1 MPGAATAGG
10 RPDLPRNGEREQT
23 CNPIEDMSP
32 MRLPTLPALTLAAAL
47 VIPGATR
54 ARGLPDGFAD
64 LAAQLLPAVVNISS
78 TTNIKTAD
86 SDRGP
91 EMPVFPPGSPFE
103 QFFKDFM
110 NRHGHGG
117 GGGDNGGGDNG
128 DEEGQDGQDN
138 DQGGGAPPGM
148 PPGHPHRMQSL
159 GSGFI
164 VDPSGI
170 IITNNHVIEGAD
182 EITVTLQDN
191 TMLKATL
198 IGHDDHEDV
207 AVLQVH
213 ADKKLPAVH
222 FGDSDASRVGDWVLA
237 IGNPFGLGG
246 TVTAG
251 IISARGRD
259 IQQGPYDDF
268 IQTDAAINRGN
279 SGGPLFNMAGEVVGI
294 NTAIYSPSGGSI
306 GIGFSIPSDDAK
318 LVVDQLRQ
326 FGRPRRG
333 WLGVRIQQ
341 VTPDIAESLGL
352 HEPDGALVAGVT
364 PKGPADKAH
373 IQNGDII
380 LTFNGQALHEM
391 RTLPRVVSETPIDR
405 QVAVDIWRGGKKQT
419 VQVVVAEMPDD
430 TKAAPVKPHVPA
442 ANPSVDFSYLGMKL
456 APLNDTTRAKYK
468 IDAGQKGIV
477 ITDVAANGTAADH
490 GLKPG
495 DVVVEVQQ
503 IAVATPAELQ
513 RHLDD
518 ARKDGK
524 KSVLLLV
531 QGADGLRWVPL
542 PVQRSE

>member
-1 MPGAATAGG
+1 MRLHLLPSLALATALVVPAATH
-10 RPDLPRNGEREQT
+10 
-23 CNPIEDMSP
+23 
-32 MRLPTLPALTLAAAL
+32 
-47 VIPGATR
+47 
-54 ARGLPDGFAD
+54 ARGTPDGFAD
-64 LAAQLLPAVVNISS
+64 LAQTLLPAVVNISS
-78 TTNIKTAD
+78 TQNIKTAD

-110 NRHGHGG
+110 NRHGHP
-117 GGGDNGGGDNG
+117 NGGGDNNDNG
-128 DEEGQDGQDN
+128 DNDDN
-138 DQGGGAPPGM
+138 NDEDQGGGQPAPQ
-148 PPGHPHRMQSL
+148 GHPHRMQSL

-164 VDPSGI
+164 IDPSGI
-170 IITNNHVIEGAD
+170 IVTNNHVIEGAD

-198 IGHDDHEDV
+198 IGRDDHEDI

-222 FGDSDASRVGDWVLA
+222 FGDSDISRVGDWVLA

-279 SGGPLFNMAGEVVGI
+279 SGGPLFNMAGDVVGI

-326 FGRPRRG
+326 YGRPRRG

-341 VTPDIAESLGL
+341 VTADIAESLGL
-352 HEPDGALVAGVT
+352 HEPDGALVAGVNHD
-364 PKGPADKAH
+364 GPADKAH

-380 LTFNGQALHEM
+380 LTFNGQPLHEM
-391 RTLPRVVSETPIDR
+391 RTLPRVVAETPIDK
-405 QVAVDIWRGGKKQT
+405 QVPVDLWRGGKRMT

-430 TKAAPVKPHVPA
+430 TKTATAAPAPHKPP
-442 ANPSVDFSYLGMKL
+442 ANPSVDFSALGMKL
-456 APLNDTTRAKYK
+456 APLNDTTRTKYK

-477 ITDVAANGTAADH
+477 ITDVAPEGTAADH
-490 GLKPG
+490 GLKAG

-503 IAVATPAELQ
+503 VAVTTPADMQHRIDE
-513 RHLDD
+513 
-518 ARKDGK
+518 ARQGGR

-531 QGADGLRWVPL
+531 QGSDGLRWVPL
-542 PVQRSE
+542 PVRKD

>member
-1 MPGAATAGG
+1 
-10 RPDLPRNGEREQT
+10 
-23 CNPIEDMSP
+23 
-32 MRLPTLPALTLAAAL
+32 MRLPVLLAFAGALVLPAAA
-47 VIPGATR
+47 I
-54 ARGLPDGFAD
+54 ARGAPDSFAD
-64 LAAQLLPAVVNISS
+64 LAQNLLPAVVNISS
-78 TTNIKTAD
+78 TQNIQTAN
-86 SDRGP
+86 SDKGP

-117 GGGDNGGGDNG
+117 QGQGDNNDNGDQGEDQDGGGDQ
-128 DEEGQDGQDN
+128 GQTE
-138 DQGGGAPPGM
+138 PP

-170 IITNNHVIEGAD
+170 IVTNNHVIEGAD

-191 TMLKATL
+191 TTLKATL
-198 IGHDDHEDV
+198 VGRDDHFDL

-213 ADKKLPAVH
+213 ADHKLPAVS

-246 TVTAG
+246 SVTAG

-259 IQQGPYDDF
+259 IQEGPYDDF

-279 SGGPLFNMAGEVVGI
+279 SGGPLFNMAGQVIGI

-306 GIGFSIPSDDAK
+306 GIGFSIPSDEARN
-318 LVVDQLRQ
+318 VVEQLRRY
-326 FGRPRRG
+326 GRPRRG

-352 HEPDGALVAGVT
+352 HEPEGTAEGALVAGVNHD
-364 PKGPADKAH
+364 GPADRAH

-380 LTFNGQALHEM
+380 LSFNGQKLKEM
-391 RTLPRVVSETPIDR
+391 RTLPRVVAETPID
-405 QVAVDIWRGGKKQT
+405 QSVPVEIWRAGKKQ
-419 VQVVVAEMPDD
+419 VLQVVVAEMPDD
-430 TKAAPVKPHVPA
+430 QKAEAAPKTHLPP
-442 ANPSVDFSYLGMKL
+442 ANPSVDFSSFGMKL
-456 APLNDTTRAKYK
+456 SPITDATRAKYK
-468 IDAGQKGIV
+468 IDAQQKGIV
-477 ITDVAANGTAADH
+477 ITDVSPDGTAADH

-495 DVVVEVQQ
+495 DVVVEVAQ
-503 IAVATPAELQ
+503 APVATPADMQKRIEE
-513 RHLDD
+513 
-518 ARKDGK
+518 ARSNSR

-542 PVQRSE
+542 PVPKKS